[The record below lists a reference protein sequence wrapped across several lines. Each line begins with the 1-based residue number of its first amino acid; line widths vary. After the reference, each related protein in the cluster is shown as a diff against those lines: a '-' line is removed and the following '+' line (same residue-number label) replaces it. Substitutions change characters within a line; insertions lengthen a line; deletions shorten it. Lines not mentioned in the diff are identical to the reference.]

1 MRLQLTRL
9 EWLEICKMIKVYVKK
24 QSNYPIS
31 ATKVKS
37 NLRKFLQ
44 EKGIVSDA
52 YVYINFIGEKS
63 MKVLAKKYL
72 GEKDKL
78 HSVLSFP
85 ESEVISKFVYPD
97 NAIRLGDII
106 LCYPAVVNEAKEDNM
121 LIDDKIIE
129 LLEHGALHLLGQHH
143 K

>member
-1 MRLQLTRL
+1 
-9 EWLEICKMIKVYVKK
+9 MIKVYVKK

-52 YVYINFIGEKS
+52 YVYLNFIGEKS
-63 MKVLAKKYL
+63 MKALAEKYL
-72 GEKDKL
+72 GEKDRL

-85 ESEVISKFVYPD
+85 ESEVKKKFVYPD
-97 NAIRLGDII
+97 NTIRLGDIV
-106 LCYPAVVNEAKEDNM
+106 LCYPVVVDEAKEDNM

-129 LLEHGALHLLGQHH
+129 LVEHGALHLLGQHH
-143 K
+143 N